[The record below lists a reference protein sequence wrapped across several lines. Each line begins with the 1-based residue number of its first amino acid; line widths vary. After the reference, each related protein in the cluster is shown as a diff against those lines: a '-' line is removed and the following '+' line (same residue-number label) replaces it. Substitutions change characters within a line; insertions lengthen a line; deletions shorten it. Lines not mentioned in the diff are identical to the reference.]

1 MPAHRYE
8 IVLCRND
15 REHLTLDSLAM
26 QAGVHPALV
35 ERLVEVGL
43 LEPIESN
50 ATVRLFDTSA
60 LPRLRMICRLRQS
73 LKINLTGI
81 AVIADLLDRLWA
93 VQRENESLRSRL

>member
-1 MPAHRYE
+1 MPSRRYD
-8 IVLCRND
+8 IVLYRHQ
-15 REHLTLDSLAM
+15 REYLTLDSLATH
-26 QAGVHPALV
+26 AGVHPALV
-35 ERLVEVGL
+35 ERLVEFGL
-43 LEPIESN
+43 LEPVESN

-60 LPRLRMICRLRQS
+60 LSRLRMICRLRQS